1 MTFKHLVVSGA
12 TGWLGSELIIEALKH
27 DDFQHSNIVAIS
39 STAGS
44 LRLNNRMLNHTSFE
58 NLKNIYSN
66 SCYFDFAFIT
76 REKLK
81 LMSEEKYKEI
91 NMNIIKNSINFI
103 KSNKP
108 KVVVLASSG
117 AVYGSNLGA
126 NSTKNDLYG
135 QLKLIQEIEIGNAC
149 QEAGSKLITIRIFNL
164 SGSGIRKIDTF
175 ALAEFVFKSLKSE
188 DIFIQSNYSVTRRYC
203 DISQLLKLVLC
214 LILENRDIIF
224 DTGGIKVEIR
234 ELARM
239 TIEKLNSLSTVKSLE
254 INSSVPPDNY
264 FSESNEF
271 EKLVKRYL
279 KEEPASIDDQI
290 EFTKRTLLSQKLT

>member
-66 SCYFDFAFIT
+66 SCYFDFAFVT

-126 NSTKNDLYG
+126 NSMKNDLYR

>member
-1 MTFKHLVVSGA
+1 
-12 TGWLGSELIIEALKH
+12 
-27 DDFQHSNIVAIS
+27 
-39 STAGS
+39 
-44 LRLNNRMLNHTSFE
+44 
-58 NLKNIYSN
+58 
-66 SCYFDFAFIT
+66 
-76 REKLK
+76 
-81 LMSEEKYKEI
+81 MSEEKYKEI

-239 TIEKLNSLSTVKSLE
+239 TIEKLNSLSTVKSLDKNL
-254 INSSVPPDNY
+254 I
-264 FSESNEF
+264 
-271 EKLVKRYL
+271 LYL
-279 KEEPASIDDQI
+279 
-290 EFTKRTLLSQKLT
+290 L

>member
-12 TGWLGSELIIEALKH
+12 TGWLGGELIVELLKH
-27 DDFQHSNIVAIS
+27 NDFQHSNIVAIS
-39 STAGS
+39 STDGTF
-44 LRLNNRMLNHTSFE
+44 RLNNTMLNHISFE
-58 NLKNIYSN
+58 SIKNIYSDC
-66 SCYFDFAFIT
+66 CYFDFAFLT

-81 LMSEEKYKEI
+81 LMTEEKYKEI
-91 NMNIIKNSINFI
+91 NTKIIKDSVSFI

-108 KVVVLASSG
+108 KMVVLASSG
-117 AVYGSNLGA
+117 AVYGSNLGV
-126 NSTKNDLYG
+126 NSMNNDLYG
-135 QLKLIQEIEIGNAC
+135 RLKLTQEIEIGNAC
-149 QEAGSKLITIRIFNL
+149 REVGSKLLTIRIFNL
-164 SGSGIRKIDTF
+164 SGSGMRKIDTF
-175 ALAEFVFKSLKSE
+175 ALAEFVFKSLKNQ
-188 DIFIQSNYSVTRRYC
+188 DIFIQSNYLVTRRYC

-214 LILENRDIIF
+214 LIFENQDITF
-224 DTGGIKVEIR
+224 DTGGVKVEIR

-279 KEEPASIDDQI
+279 REEPISIDGQI
-290 EFTKRTLLSQKLT
+290 EFTKRTLLNQNLI